1 MISIIIGLL
10 LNSVLVFIV
19 AKIVP
24 GINVK
29 NYGSAI
35 AVAMTYSVLAWLF
48 KGILVFLSFPLI
60 LITFGLFHLV
70 LNAFLLWVTDKI
82 LDSFE
87 IKSMGALAI
96 GTMSLTIGGALVGTL
111 VSTLLGH

>member
-1 MISIIIGLL
+1 MLLILIGLF
-10 LNSVLVFIV
+10 LNALLVFII
-19 AKIVP
+19 AKLTP

-29 NYGSAI
+29 NYGA
-35 AVAMTYSVLAWLF
+35 AVAVAFTYSVLSWLF

-60 LITFGLFHLV
+60 LVTFGLFHLI

-87 IKSMGALAI
+87 ITNLGALAI
-96 GTMSLTIGGALVGTL
+96 GTLSLTIGGMLVNLLVG
-111 VSTLLGH
+111 H

>member
-1 MISIIIGLL
+1 MITIIFGLL
-10 LNSVLVFIV
+10 LNALLVFIV
-19 AKIVP
+19 AKLTP

-29 NYGSAI
+29 HFGA
-35 AVAMTYSVLAWLF
+35 AVAVAFTYSALSWLF

-60 LITFGLFHLV
+60 LVTFGLFHLV

-87 IKSMGALAI
+87 ITTIRALAI
-96 GTMSLTIGGALVGTL
+96 GTVALTVGGAGVNLLVG
-111 VSTLLGH
+111 H

>member
-1 MISIIIGLL
+1 MITIILGLL
-10 LNSVLVFIV
+10 LNALLVFIV
-19 AKIVP
+19 AKLTP

-29 NYGSAI
+29 SYGAAI
-35 AVAMTYSVLAWLF
+35 AVAFTYSALSWLF

-87 IKSMGALAI
+87 ITNMGALAI
-96 GTMSLTIGGALVGTL
+96 GTVALTIGGAGVNL
-111 VSTLLGH
+111 LLGH

>member
-1 MISIIIGLL
+1 MLLILIGIF
-10 LNSVLVFIV
+10 LNALLVFTI
-19 AKIVP
+19 AKLTP

-29 NYGSAI
+29 NYSA
-35 AVAMTYSVLAWLF
+35 AVAVAFTYAALSWLF
-48 KGILVFLSFPLI
+48 KGILVFLAFPLI

-87 IKSMGALAI
+87 ITSLKALAI
-96 GTMSLTIGGALVGTL
+96 GAITLTISGALVNRL
-111 VSTLLGH
+111 IGH

>member
-1 MISIIIGLL
+1 MIPIIIGLL
-10 LNSVLVFIV
+10 LNAFLVLII
-19 AKIVP
+19 AKLVP

-29 NYGSAI
+29 NYGAAI
-35 AVAMTYSVLAWLF
+35 AVAVTYAVLSWLF

-87 IKSMGALAI
+87 ITSMGALAI
-96 GTMSLTIGGALVGTL
+96 GTVSLTIGGALVNVL
-111 VSTLLGH
+111 VGP